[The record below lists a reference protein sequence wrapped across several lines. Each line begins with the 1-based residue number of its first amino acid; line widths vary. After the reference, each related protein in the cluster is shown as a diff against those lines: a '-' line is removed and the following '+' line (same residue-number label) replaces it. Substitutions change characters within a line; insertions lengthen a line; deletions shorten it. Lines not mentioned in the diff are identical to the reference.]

1 MNWDAF
7 IAGMCMMSVFFNFNI
22 RDKDNYI
29 FNIIIFTIIMIISI
43 YQWFT

>member
-7 IAGMCMMSVFFNFNI
+7 IAGMCMMSVFFNI
-22 RDKDNYI
+22 RDEDNHIY
-29 FNIIIFTIIMIISI
+29 NIIIFTIIMIISI

>member
-7 IAGMCMMSVFFNFNI
+7 IAGMCMMSVFFNI
-22 RDKDNYI
+22 RDEVNHIY
-29 FNIIIFTIIMIISI
+29 NIIIFTIIMIISI